1 VLIVT
6 IDVRRGDHSPSQ
18 KRNLIHRITEAAIE
32 VEGEVMRD
40 QVFVKMNEITAD
52 DWFVGGVSLDQ
63 AAGVPRMDRAD
74 HPNRDANLPDRRH
87 ALRRLKD
94 IMERGT

>member
-32 VEGEVMRD
+32 VEGEMMRD
-40 QVFVKMNEITAD
+40 QVFVKMNEINAD

-63 AAGVPRMDRAD
+63 AAATSLVGRAD
-74 HPNRDANLPDRRH
+74 GAANKPDRQH
-87 ALRRLKD
+87 ALRRLKN